1 MELRV
6 VYSGAISRV
15 GSLAGV
21 PKCKRHEGVC
31 EGSRE
36 HERGI
41 DVAHRGQREGA
52 QRSLSASLSA
62 QSGEKANM
70 DKEKSTGLN
79 RFVIVCKAYV
89 AKTPLPKGS
98 GNINY
103 SVGRFVL
110 INIR

>member
-1 MELRV
+1 MQECV
-6 VYSGAISRV
+6 
-15 GSLAGV
+15 
-21 PKCKRHEGVC
+21 
-31 EGSRE
+31 RE

-41 DVAHRGQREGA
+41 DVAHRNREHSGQRESA
-52 QRSLSASLSA
+52 QRSHSGSLSA

-98 GNINY
+98 GNHNQI
-103 SVGRFVL
+103 
-110 INIR
+110 

>member
-1 MELRV
+1 
-6 VYSGAISRV
+6 
-15 GSLAGV
+15 
-21 PKCKRHEGVC
+21 VC

-41 DVAHRGQREGA
+41 DVAHRNREHSDQREGA
-52 QRSLSASLSA
+52 QRSLSGSLSA

-98 GNINY
+98 GNIQ
-103 SVGRFVL
+103 SPK
-110 INIR
+110 IT